1 MFESNMRTAS
11 HLSDAPVPSPTGT
24 RSDVDPRRL
33 PTPPGPKGGLLFGTA
48 LEFLRAPLPS
58 IDELRERYGDTSMS
72 TFGPFRFVFVHQPE
86 DVQRVLVTNHRNYVK
101 SRSYEGLRLAL
112 GNGLV
117 TSEGDFWRRQRKLS
131 QPAFHRQ
138 RLEGLVSTMV
148 DCVERAEQR
157 WRDRAGRGGSS
168 LDLHQEMMRLTLG
181 IVGHTLFGIE
191 LAGESNELGPAVSTI
206 LTHANKYAESLIR
219 IPLWIP
225 TPANY
230 RFRRAKRRIDETVHR
245 IIAERRRNPE
255 DRGDLLSMLMTAS
268 DGDDRMT
275 DEQLRDEVLTFFAA
289 GHETIAVA
297 MGWTFL
303 MLSQY
308 PEAAKKIREEVRDVA
323 GDDRITFEMLPR
335 LKYTGWVISEVMRM
349 YPPVWIIERQAL
361 GDDVLGGYRI
371 PKGTIVA
378 VSPWGL
384 HYSPKLWDDPHRF
397 DPERFSDE
405 RSEGRSKYAY
415 LPFGGGPR
423 VCIGNH
429 FAMME
434 SKVIVAMLLR
444 HFDVDVAR
452 NPPPTPVPR
461 VTLRPEGG
469 MPATIASV

>member
-11 HLSDAPVPSPTGT
+11 RLSDAAASPSTPP
-24 RSDVDPRRL
+24 RADVDPRRL
-33 PTPPGPKGGLLFGTA
+33 PMPPGPKGRLFFGTA
-48 LEFLRAPLPS
+48 LEFLGDPLPS
-58 IDELRERYGDTSMS
+58 IDALRDRYGDTTMS
-72 TFGPFRFVFVHQPE
+72 TFGPYRFVFVHQPD
-86 DVQRVLVTNHRNYVK
+86 DVQRVLVTNHRNYFK

-148 DCVERAEQR
+148 DCVERAELR
-157 WRDRAGRGGSS
+157 WRSRGDGE
-168 LDLHQEMMRLTLG
+168 LDLHKEMMRLTLG
-181 IVGHTLFGIE
+181 IVGHTLFSVE
-191 LAGESNELGPAVSTI
+191 LANESNELGPAVSTI
-206 LTHANKYAESLIR
+206 LEHANKYAESLIR
-219 IPLWIP
+219 IPLWMP
-225 TPANY
+225 TPANF
-230 RFRRAKRRIDETVHR
+230 RFRAAKRRLDETVHR
-245 IIAERRRNPE
+245 IIAERRADPE
-255 DRGDLLSMLMTAS
+255 DRGDLLSMLMAAS
-268 DGDDRMT
+268 DGDERMT
-275 DEQLRDEVLTFFAA
+275 DAQLRDEVLTFFAA

-308 PEAAKKIREEVRDVA
+308 PEAARRIREEVREVV
-323 GDDRITFEMLPR
+323 GDGRITFETLPR
-335 LKYTGWVISEVMRM
+335 LQYTGWVISEVMRL
-349 YPPVWIIERQAL
+349 YPPVWIIEREAL
-361 GDDVLGGYRI
+361 ADDVLGGYWI

-384 HYSPKLWDDPHRF
+384 HHSPKLWDDPTRF
-397 DPERFSDE
+397 DPERFSE
-405 RSEGRSKYAY
+405 ARSEGRSKYAY

-444 HFDVDVAR
+444 SFDIDVER
-452 NPPPTPVPR
+452 TPPPTPVPR

-469 MPATIASV
+469 MPARVSVR